1 MGIKKE
7 RIKVYDMTC
16 SSCEARVENAALKT
30 EGVHKAKA
38 SFTGQ
43 YLDIEYDEET
53 VKLKKIKEEIL
64 KAGYSTEKSDLK
76 FFGILIIAAAVAML
90 GFNTRGFNMEATLTN
105 ASYGVLFLAGVL
117 TSIHCVGMCGGIM
130 LTQSISSE
138 SKNKFEALKPTLLY
152 NAGRVI
158 SYTILGAVIGA
169 AGSAFSLSIKSKAAV
184 QIIAGAFMIMMGFNM
199 AGFGI
204 FRKFQLHMPKS
215 FCKIKGKYSSP
226 FVVGLLN
233 GLMPCGPLQTMQ
245 IFALGTSSPV
255 KGALA
260 MFAFSLGTVPLMLAF
275 GGLSG
280 LLSKG
285 YTKRLLKMS
294 GVLVIVLGLI
304 MGNRGFAIIGIT
316 PANVFAFDKEE
327 ISASGENTNPN
338 VAKAVIEDGVQ
349 VIRMTV
355 NNQGFVPNAFYV
367 QKGIPVKWIIDGKE
381 INTCNNAIIVPSMD
395 LQKVVKSGENI
406 IEFTPSDKDINFSC
420 WMGMIG
426 GVIRVVEKLDTVD
439 TTVEDPSLPPPA
451 VSPDCCKG
459 SPVNEGEQV
468 DLGKKSIY
476 GDDITKTPTEMLI
489 GKAEDNNIT
498 IEGIGYEL
506 KPLIAVVKSNE
517 TIEAEFDLDEFDD
530 AAGEFLVVD
539 GMTGGTVASFD
550 GSTGSGKIKF
560 TAGEDGIYGIIKDGT
575 VLGVVKTVDDLEGA
589 DLEEIK
595 NSMIL
600 MQ

>member
-1 MGIKKE
+1 MSIIKEK
-7 RIKVYDMTC
+7 IKVYEMTC
-16 SSCEARVENAALKT
+16 SSCETRVEKAVLKN
-30 EGVHKAKA
+30 EGVLKAKA
-38 SFTGQ
+38 SFAEQ
-43 YLDIEYDEET
+43 NLEIEYDDEK
-53 VKLKKIKEEIL
+53 VKLNKIKEEIV
-64 KAGYSTEKSDLK
+64 KAGYSTEKSDLR
-76 FFGILIIAAAVAML
+76 FFGILIIAAAVVLL
-90 GFNTRGFNMEATLTN
+90 GFNTRGFDMEGILQN

-130 LTQSISSE
+130 ITQSISTE
-138 SKNKFEALKPTLLY
+138 SKNKFDALKPAILY
-152 NAGRVI
+152 NMGRVI

-169 AGSAFSLSIKSKAAV
+169 VGSAFSLSIKSKAAV

-199 AGFGI
+199 AGFKM

-215 FCKIKGKYSSP
+215 FCKIKSKYSSP

-260 MFAFSLGTVPLMLAF
+260 MLAFSLGTVPLMLTF

-285 YTKRLLKMS
+285 YTKKLLKMS

-304 MGNRGFAIIGIT
+304 MSNRGFAIIGIA
-316 PANVFAFDKEE
+316 PANVFALDKAEKS
-327 ISASGENTNPN
+327 IGENTNPN
-338 VAKAVIEDGVQ
+338 VAKAVMEDGVQ

-355 NNQGFVPNAFYV
+355 NNQGFVPNSFYV

-381 INTCNNAIIVPSMD
+381 INSCNNAVIVPSMD
-395 LQKVVKSGENI
+395 LQQVVKSGENI
-406 IEFTPSDKDINFSC
+406 IELTPSDKDISFSC

-426 GVIRVVEKLDTVD
+426 GVIRVVDKLNTVD

-459 SPVNEGEQV
+459 PVNENDQAG
-468 DLGKKSIY
+468 LRKKSIY

-489 GKAEDNNIT
+489 GKAEENSIA
-498 IEGIGYEL
+498 IKGIGYEL
-506 KPLIAVVKSNE
+506 KPLISVVKSNE
-517 TIEAEFDLDEFDD
+517 TIETEFDLGEFDD
-530 AAGEFLVVD
+530 KAGEFLVVD
-539 GMTGGTVASFD
+539 GSTGEKVASFD
-550 GSTGSGKIKF
+550 GSTGSGKVKF
-560 TAGEDGIYGIIKDGT
+560 TAAEDKIYGIIKNNA
-575 VLGVVKTVDDLEGA
+575 VIGVIKAVDDLEGA

-595 NSMIL
+595 NSMII

>member
-7 RIKVYDMTC
+7 KIKVYDMTC

-30 EGVHKAKA
+30 EGVLKAKA
-38 SFTGQ
+38 SFTEQ
-43 YLDIEYDEET
+43 YLDIEYDDEK
-53 VKLKKIKEEIL
+53 VKVKKVKEEIL
-64 KAGYSTEKSDLK
+64 NAGYSTEKSDLK

-90 GFNTRGFNMEATLTN
+90 GFNTSGFNMEGFLQN

-130 LTQSISSE
+130 LTQSILAESS
-138 SKNKFEALKPTLLY
+138 NKFEAIKPTLLY
-152 NAGRVI
+152 NLGRVI
-158 SYTILGAVIGA
+158 SYTILGAIIGA

-199 AGFGI
+199 AGFGM

-215 FCKIKGKYSSP
+215 FCKIKSKHSSP

-304 MGNRGFAIIGIT
+304 MGNRGFAIIGIS
-316 PANVFAFDKEE
+316 PANVFAFDKVE
-327 ISASGENTNPN
+327 SSGENTNPN
-338 VAKAVIEDGVQ
+338 VAKAVMEDGVQ

-355 NNQGFVPNAFYV
+355 NNKGFVPNAFYV

-381 INTCNNAIIVPSMD
+381 LNTCNNAIIVPSMD

-406 IEFTPSDKDINFSC
+406 IEFTPSDKDISFSC

-426 GVIRVVEKLDTVD
+426 GVIRVVDKLDTVD

-451 VSPDCCKG
+451 VSPDCCKR
-459 SPVNEGEQV
+459 PLNEEEQV
-468 DLGKKSIY
+468 DVSKESIY
-476 GDDITKTPTEMLI
+476 GDDITKVPTEMLI
-489 GKAEDNNIT
+489 GKSEENSLK

-506 KPLIAVVKSNE
+506 KPLISVVKSNE
-517 TIEAEFDLDEFDD
+517 TIETEFNLDEFDD
-530 AAGEFLVVD
+530 KIGEFLVVD
-539 GMTGGTVASFD
+539 GSTGETVASFD
-550 GSTGSGKIKF
+550 GTSGSGKVKF
-560 TAGEDGIYGIIKDGT
+560 TSGEDGIYGIIKDGA
-575 VLGVVKTVDDLEGA
+575 VLGVIKTVEDLESA
-589 DLEEIK
+589 DLEEIR

-600 MQ
+600 Q

>member
-1 MGIKKE
+1 MGIRKE
-7 RIKVYDMTC
+7 KIKVYDMTC
-16 SSCEARVENAALKT
+16 TSCEARVENAALKN
-30 EGVHKAKA
+30 EGVLKAKA
-38 SFTGQ
+38 SFAEQ
-43 YLDIEYDEET
+43 YLDIEYDDEK
-53 VKLKKIKEEIL
+53 VKIKKIKEEIL
-64 KAGYSTEKSDLK
+64 SAGYSTEKSDLK
-76 FFGILIIAAAVAML
+76 FFGILIIAAAVAIL
-90 GFNTRGFNMEATLTN
+90 GFNTRGFDMEGVLQN

-130 LTQSISSE
+130 LTQSISANS
-138 SKNKFEALKPTLLY
+138 SNKFEAIKPTLLY
-152 NAGRVI
+152 NIGRVI

-199 AGFGI
+199 AGFGL

-215 FCKIKGKYSSP
+215 FCKIKSKQSSP

-260 MFAFSLGTVPLMLAF
+260 MFAFSLGTVPLMIAF

-304 MGNRGFAIIGIT
+304 MGNRGFAIAGIT
-316 PANVFAFDKEE
+316 PANVFALDKEKV
-327 ISASGENTNPN
+327 SDVGENTNPN
-338 VAKAVIEDGVQ
+338 VAKAVMEDGVQ
-349 VIRMTV
+349 VIKMTV

-367 QKGIPVKWIIDGKE
+367 QKGIPVKWIIDGKD
-381 INTCNNAIIVPSMD
+381 INTCNNAIIIPSMD
-395 LQKVVKSGENI
+395 MQKVVKSGENI
-406 IEFTPSDKDINFSC
+406 IEFTPSDKDISFSC

-426 GVIRVVEKLDTVD
+426 GLIRVVERLDTVD
-439 TTVEDPSLPPPA
+439 TTVEDPSLPAPA

-459 SPVNEGEQV
+459 PIEQEQA
-468 DLGKKSIY
+468 DLGKESIY
-476 GDDITKTPTEMLI
+476 GDDIKKTPTEMLI
-489 GKAEDNNIT
+489 GKAEENSIT
-498 IEGIGYEL
+498 IKGIGYEL
-506 KPLIAVVKSNE
+506 QPLISVVKSNE

-530 AAGEFLVVD
+530 NSGEFLVVD
-539 GMTGGTVASFD
+539 GNTGGTVASFD
-550 GSTGSGKIKF
+550 GSTGSGKVEF
-560 TAGEDGIYGIIKDGT
+560 TAVEDGIYGIIKDGA
-575 VLGVVKTVDDLEGA
+575 VLGVVKTVDDLESA
-589 DLEEIK
+589 DLEEIR
-595 NSMIL
+595 NSMII

>member
-1 MGIKKE
+1 MSIIKEK
-7 RIKVYDMTC
+7 IKVYEMTC
-16 SSCEARVENAALKT
+16 SSCETRVEKAVLKN
-30 EGVHKAKA
+30 EGVLKAKA
-38 SFTGQ
+38 SFAEQ
-43 YLDIEYDEET
+43 NLEIEYDDEK
-53 VKLKKIKEEIL
+53 VKLNKIKEEIV
-64 KAGYSTEKSDLK
+64 KAGYSTEKSDLR
-76 FFGILIIAAAVAML
+76 FFGILIIAAAVVLL
-90 GFNTRGFNMEATLTN
+90 GFNTRGFDMEGILQN

-130 LTQSISSE
+130 ITQSISTE
-138 SKNKFEALKPTLLY
+138 SKNKFDTLKPAILY
-152 NAGRVI
+152 NMGRVI

-169 AGSAFSLSIKSKAAV
+169 VGSAFSLSIKSKAAV

-199 AGFGI
+199 AGFKM

-215 FCKIKGKYSSP
+215 FCKIKSKYSSP

-260 MFAFSLGTVPLMLAF
+260 MLAFSLGTVPLMLTF

-285 YTKRLLKMS
+285 YTKKLLKMS

-304 MGNRGFAIIGIT
+304 MSNRGFAIIGIA
-316 PANVFAFDKEE
+316 PANVFALDKAEKS
-327 ISASGENTNPN
+327 IGENTNPN
-338 VAKAVIEDGVQ
+338 VAKAVMEDGVQ

-355 NNQGFVPNAFYV
+355 NNQGFVPNSFYV

-381 INTCNNAIIVPSMD
+381 INSCNNAVIVPSMD
-395 LQKVVKSGENI
+395 LQQVVKSGENI
-406 IEFTPSDKDINFSC
+406 IELTPSDKDISFSC

-426 GVIRVVEKLDTVD
+426 GVIRVVDKLNTVD

-459 SPVNEGEQV
+459 PVNENDQAG
-468 DLGKKSIY
+468 LRKKSIY

-489 GKAEDNNIT
+489 GKAEENSIA
-498 IEGIGYEL
+498 IKGIGYEL
-506 KPLIAVVKSNE
+506 KPLISVVKSNE
-517 TIEAEFDLDEFDD
+517 TIETEFDLGEFDD
-530 AAGEFLVVD
+530 KAGEFLVVD
-539 GMTGGTVASFD
+539 GSTGEKVASFD
-550 GSTGSGKIKF
+550 GSTGSGKVKF
-560 TAGEDGIYGIIKDGT
+560 TAAEDKIYGIIKNNA
-575 VLGVVKTVDDLEGA
+575 VIGVIKAVDDLEGA

-595 NSMIL
+595 NSMII